1 MISGNIFNKNLALF
15 VGAGASIAY
24 PCNLPSFYRMRD
36 FITETLYQN
45 IPHIKMKHI
54 DNIQTKPE
62 MLLQIIWEYF
72 DKKINPLKGFEHAPS
87 NINHFIIS
95 NICKKGVRFIITTNF
110 DRCIEKAL
118 EEQHIGYKIF
128 YKSPSCEAEVNVLKQ
143 MISDE
148 HQVFI
153 WKPHG
158 DCLHT
163 ETLCY
168 TIEQVARLNVSK
180 HLRSVYEFI
189 LQRYNL
195 LTLGYSGYDDDLFP
209 MLLDFPKNN
218 EVCNNVYWNA
228 YSEVKPNTPPS
239 YLQKAWKNNFYIL
252 TGDMQTILS
261 DFKNET
267 IQIKIN
273 TTKSG
278 QDIWE
283 KEVKTEIS
291 KLTPDWTITVLGQYY
306 HRLQLYDDSLYLWQ
320 KGLEYMDICEINRLR
335 FELNSIDI
343 DNLYKFQEIYMKSMQ
358 LGEYKI
364 SQVALFRIIKCL
376 IMKKK
381 YKEAKTYLKSYKKL
395 INQYP
400 IYFKYSDYAKSIKDY
415 LDSKYQG
422 NDRRINDFYQRI
434 SLYSY
439 ENSKLRGDIIAA
451 IEALKSYIASL
462 ALDNRADKV
471 TFQQILNYTPILE
484 AYNIP
489 TNIADLY
496 FAIAM
501 YASRIHDNK
510 LGLEYIDKCL
520 SKLESCYENRIY
532 DDNGYFELKALTL
545 HQKSMF
551 GTAKAAIPL
560 CKEAIKYAE
569 LVNIYLKDGDRE
581 RYLGVYHSSLGAN
594 YLAIKEYKE
603 ARKNLKIALSYQL
616 QVHDIRGEFRTLMD
630 FAELLWVEG
639 RKKESIE
646 MFKDAYK
653 KCLSVGESTA
663 KIEETL
669 KRLNLETP

>member
-1 MISGNIFNKNLALF
+1 
-15 VGAGASIAY
+15 
-24 PCNLPSFYRMRD
+24 
-36 FITETLYQN
+36 
-45 IPHIKMKHI
+45 
-54 DNIQTKPE
+54 
-62 MLLQIIWEYF
+62 
-72 DKKINPLKGFEHAPS
+72 
-87 NINHFIIS
+87 
-95 NICKKGVRFIITTNF
+95 
-110 DRCIEKAL
+110 
-118 EEQHIGYKIF
+118 
-128 YKSPSCEAEVNVLKQ
+128 
-143 MISDE
+143 
-148 HQVFI
+148 
-153 WKPHG
+153 
-158 DCLHT
+158 
-163 ETLCY
+163 
-168 TIEQVARLNVSK
+168 
-180 HLRSVYEFI
+180 
-189 LQRYNL
+189 
-195 LTLGYSGYDDDLFP
+195 
-209 MLLDFPKNN
+209 
-218 EVCNNVYWNA
+218 
-228 YSEVKPNTPPS
+228 
-239 YLQKAWKNNFYIL
+239 
-252 TGDMQTILS
+252 
-261 DFKNET
+261 
-267 IQIKIN
+267 
-273 TTKSG
+273 
-278 QDIWE
+278 
-283 KEVKTEIS
+283 
-291 KLTPDWTITVLGQYY
+291 
-306 HRLQLYDDSLYLWQ
+306 
-320 KGLEYMDICEINRLR
+320 
-335 FELNSIDI
+335 
-343 DNLYKFQEIYMKSMQ
+343 
-358 LGEYKI
+358 
-364 SQVALFRIIKCL
+364 
-376 IMKKK
+376 MKKK

-434 SLYSY
+434 TLYSY